1 MLLIGLVLLWALVL
15 KPAIDSSAREQAE
28 DLLAQVGITLPPSGG
43 PGPSDGNGGGN
54 GGSPTPSASGDA
66 SASPDGSGDATT
78 APTTVPTIPGGGG
91 LTPSDGR
98 LTAGGTALT
107 PEAGKSLYL
116 TDFLFSN
123 PDPTGTGEIRLERDG
138 QALFVLRLENFRD
151 LDFHFVTPILVADGQ
166 ELAIVCPTGCPG
178 AALFYSGYQR

>member
-1 MLLIGLVLLWALVL
+1 MLLIGLVLLWALFL

-43 PGPSDGNGGGN
+43 AGPTDGGGGT
-54 GGSPTPSASGDA
+54 GGSATPLASVDA

-78 APTTVPTIPGGGG
+78 APTAVPTLPGGDGVR
-91 LTPSDGR
+91 PADGR
-98 LTAGGTALT
+98 LVAGGTPLT
-107 PEAGKSLYL
+107 PAAGTSLYL

-123 PDPTGTGEIRLERDG
+123 PDPAGTGEIRLERDG

-151 LDFHFVTPILVADGQ
+151 LDFHFVTPILVADGK
-166 ELAIVCPTGCPG
+166 ELAIVCPTGCAG

>member
-1 MLLIGLVLLWALVL
+1 M
-15 KPAIDSSAREQAE
+15 
-28 DLLAQVGITLPPSGG
+28 
-43 PGPSDGNGGGN
+43 
-54 GGSPTPSASGDA
+54 
-66 SASPDGSGDATT
+66 
-78 APTTVPTIPGGGG
+78 
-91 LTPSDGR
+91 
-98 LTAGGTALT
+98 
-107 PEAGKSLYL
+107 SLYL

-123 PDPTGTGEIRLERDG
+123 PDPTGAGEIRLERDG